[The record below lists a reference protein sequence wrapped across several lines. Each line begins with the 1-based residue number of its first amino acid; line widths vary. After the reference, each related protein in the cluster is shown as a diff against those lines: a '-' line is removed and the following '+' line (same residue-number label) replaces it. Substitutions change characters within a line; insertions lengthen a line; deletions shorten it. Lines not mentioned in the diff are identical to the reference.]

1 MTNRKQIER
10 AVRKLR
16 TKLWDLMYTERPSLS
31 SEEYQHLDSACVQLT
46 YAIERMNKPQTKENK
61 Q

>member
-31 SEEYQHLDSACVQLT
+31 SEEYQYLDSACVQLT
-46 YAIERMNKPQTKENK
+46 YAIERINKTQTKENK